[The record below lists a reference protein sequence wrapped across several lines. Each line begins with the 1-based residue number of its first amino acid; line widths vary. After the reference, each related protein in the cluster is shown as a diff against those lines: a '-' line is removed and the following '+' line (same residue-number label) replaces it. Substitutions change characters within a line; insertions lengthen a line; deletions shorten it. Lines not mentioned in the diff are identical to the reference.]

1 MQKPIRIVIFDDSS
15 FYRESLKMLFEDHS
29 DFLLIGSFSNALNL
43 IEDITSSQP
52 DVVLM
57 DIDMPSID
65 GIEAT
70 KILKNHFSSLPV
82 IMLTQYED
90 EDKVIN
96 SICVGANGYLLKTS
110 SGEKIKERICEVL
123 NGGSSLDPSVAKKVL
138 ELFSK
143 SITMRANEKKYLLSP
158 REKEVLAHLVKGQS
172 YKMIASDLD
181 ICYDTVR
188 AHIKSIYQKLEVSSV
203 SGAVAIA
210 VSNNLIPS

>member
-1 MQKPIRIVIFDDSS
+1 MQKPIRIVIFDDSD
-15 FYRESLKMLFEDHS
+15 FYRESLKMLFEDEKH
-29 DFLLIGSFSNALNL
+29 FLLAGCFENAMNAVRDVSTSKP
-43 IEDITSSQP
+43 DI
-52 DVVLM
+52 VLM
-57 DIDMPSID
+57 DIEMPEID
-65 GIEAT
+65 GIEAV
-70 KILKNHFSSLPV
+70 KILKSYHPSLPI

-96 SICVGANGYLLKTS
+96 SVCSGANGYLLKS
-110 SGEKIKERICEVL
+110 SSAEKILERIHEVL

-143 SITMRANEKKYLLSP
+143 SIAMRANEKDFLLSP
-158 REKEVLAHLVKGQS
+158 REKEVLAHLARGQS

-188 AHIKSIYQKLEVSSV
+188 SHIKSIYQKLDVSSV

-210 VSNNLIPS
+210 VSNNIVTV